1 MLKFQRTALSFAMV
15 LGAVPAFAQDAPK
28 PAASAPSPAKA
39 TEVERVV
46 ITAERRETAL
56 QKTPI
61 SVTAVTEKGL
71 EERTVTD
78 AQSLATVVP
87 GLSYNKVS
95 NFVQLSIRGI
105 SLEQINL
112 GGEPGVALHLD
123 GVYLARPFVGDA
135 VFDDLARVEVLRGPQ
150 GTLYGRNATGGSVNL
165 IPNQPSADFAGRI
178 GFTVGDYGRFRA
190 AGMLNGALN
199 DSGSVQGRIS
209 LVTDRRDGYVE
220 NLLDGRDVD
229 DQSVYSG
236 RAAVGVDLSDTA
248 RFVLSFDYARED
260 DAGPIFDVGSI
271 AGTAPALGGRVTAD
285 KRTLFIDGPASNEI
299 TSWGVTGRLTWD
311 IGAATLTSISAYRD
325 SEFNL
330 NSDLDGTDFFLINED
345 LNETGK
351 QLSQELQLASN
362 GDGALQ
368 WLLGLYAFSEEGTLA
383 YKFPVPLFGTTI
395 TFDATQ
401 DTTALAAFGQ
411 LSYNFTDKLRGTV
424 GLRYS
429 HDEKEGFNTRVLFVP
444 GSVSV
449 EDSWSALTP
458 RFVLDYQISDDAMVY
473 GSVSRGFKAGGINT
487 ASLQTNAYKPELIWS
502 YEAGLKSRFANGR
515 VQTNLAA
522 FYYEYTDLQ
531 VNQFAT
537 GFTFIDNAASAT
549 ATGFEAEFVA
559 LVTENLRLDGSLVLL
574 DATFDEFSTTDA
586 FRPGLGVLDLSGNEL
601 ARAPSFTGNIGLQY
615 DHPFADGSVLT
626 LRGDY
631 AHRSSFFF
639 TPFNTDYA
647 ESPAT
652 DVYNARIAYQ
662 TAGGD
667 WTFAVFGKNLS
678 DEVLLQTITVSGING
693 GTIELYAPPRT
704 WGVEVR
710 RSF

>member
-1 MLKFQRTALSFAMV
+1 MKKSMGTVLSLAMAWGTA
-15 LGAVPAFAQDAPK
+15 PAFAQD
-28 PAASAPSPAKA
+28 SAPSAKPQSDGG
-39 TEVERVV
+39 VERVV
-46 ITAERRETAL
+46 ITAERRKTLL
-56 QKTPI
+56 QKTPLA
-61 SVTAVTEKGL
+61 VTAVTEKGM
-71 EERTVTD
+71 EERNVTD
-78 AQSLATVVP
+78 AQSLATVTP

-112 GGEPGVALHLD
+112 GGEPGVALHID

-135 VFDDLARVEVLRGPQ
+135 VFADLARVEVLRGPQ

-165 IPNQPSADFAGRI
+165 ITNEPSAEFSGRI
-178 GFTVGDYGRFRA
+178 GFTVGDYARFRSE
-190 AGMLNGALN
+190 GVLNGALN
-199 DSGSVQGRIS
+199 DSGSVQGRVS

-220 NLLDGRDVD
+220 NLLDGRTVD
-229 DQSVYSG
+229 DQNVYSG
-236 RAAVGVDLSDTA
+236 RAALGVDLSDKA

-271 AGTAPALGGRVTAD
+271 PGTAPALGGRVTAD

-311 IGAATLTSISAYRD
+311 LESATLTSITAYRD

-351 QLSQELQLASN
+351 QWSQELQLASN
-362 GDGALQ
+362 GDGRWQ
-368 WLLGLYAFSEEGTLA
+368 WLLGAYAFSEEGTLA
-383 YKFPVPLFGTTI
+383 YKFPIPLFATTI

-411 LSYNFTDKLRGTV
+411 LSYNFTEKLRGTL

-429 HDEKEGFNTRVLFVP
+429 HDEKEGVNKRVLFVP
-444 GSVSV
+444 GSVRV
-449 EDSWSALTP
+449 EDSWSAMTP
-458 RFVLDYQISDDAMVY
+458 RFVLDYQISDDTMVY
-473 GSVSRGFKAGGINT
+473 ASAARGFKAGGINT

-502 YEAGLKSRFANGR
+502 YEAGLKSRFADGR

-522 FYYEYTDLQ
+522 FYYEYSDLQ

-549 ATGFEAEFVA
+549 ATGFEAEFAA
-559 LVTENLRLDGSLVLL
+559 LVTERLRLDGSVVLL
-574 DATFDEFSTTDA
+574 DATFEDFKTTDA
-586 FRPGLGVLDLSGNEL
+586 FRPALGVLDLAGNEL
-601 ARAPSFTGNIGLQY
+601 PRAPSFTANLGLQY
-615 DHPFADGSVLT
+615 EHPFADGSSLT

-639 TPFNTDYA
+639 TPFNTNYA

-652 DVYNARIAYQ
+652 DVYNARVAYQ

-678 DEVLLQTITVSGING
+678 DEILLQTITVSGING

-710 RSF
+710 RAF